1 MTETIKDITDVIKLY
16 RENRNLYSVTIEIT
30 SFCNWRCEHCYISEY
45 NQKGFDL
52 DTFRNLLVQ
61 LRELGTFEIVFTGG
75 EVFAHPFAMKYIKIA
90 REMFFNVIIYSNVSM
105 LNEQR
110 IAILS
115 DLYIDYISCTIF
127 SMDKEIHDQ
136 ITNKKGSL
144 ERCLHNLE
152 LLKKFDILVEVKT
165 PLFLQNINSI
175 DKVYDFC
182 KKNNFKYK
190 VDTQI
195 VPRRGTIGN
204 EVRVKS
210 LTLKQLIPI
219 QKKID
224 EINGVTFVHKN
235 ENFLTCSS
243 VQLSL
248 YITCLGAVQPCSL
261 YSRSIGNIYLTPIRE
276 IWNRSAFNKIAKYTL
291 KKQ

>member
-1 MTETIKDITDVIKLY
+1 MLTFLGVVICMTETIKDITDVIKLY

-127 SMDKEIHDQ
+127 SMDKEIHD
-136 ITNKKGSL
+136 
-144 ERCLHNLE
+144 
-152 LLKKFDILVEVKT
+152 
-165 PLFLQNINSI
+165 
-175 DKVYDFC
+175 
-182 KKNNFKYK
+182 
-190 VDTQI
+190 
-195 VPRRGTIGN
+195 
-204 EVRVKS
+204 
-210 LTLKQLIPI
+210 
-219 QKKID
+219 
-224 EINGVTFVHKN
+224 
-235 ENFLTCSS
+235 
-243 VQLSL
+243 
-248 YITCLGAVQPCSL
+248 
-261 YSRSIGNIYLTPIRE
+261 
-276 IWNRSAFNKIAKYTL
+276 
-291 KKQ
+291 